1 LVFFSSPRFAWGG
14 VRVADGG
21 VMIVVAQSHD
31 PSGPSGHLPT
41 AWGGRGFDVP

>member
-1 LVFFSSPRFAWGG
+1 MSVTEKVP
-14 VRVADGG
+14 
-21 VMIVVAQSHD
+21 D